1 MKHRNYRRIFSF
13 VVSIL
18 LGFVMVLAIPVRSS
32 SIEANNKD
40 NALQIAQQGQQQYD
54 NGNFSEAAQLWGRSV
69 DLYQRAGDGEGKT
82 KSLIN
87 RSQALQ
93 NLGLFPK
100 ACQTLMQ
107 AFDADNI
114 ECNDEQLN
122 LLFQKVSQ
130 QKARL
135 SQTQV
140 IGLRGLGDVLRKRGN
155 EERSQQFLKLSLL
168 AIDKYPEQ
176 IYANIL
182 SLGNTERAIA
192 NKTRNSWDAEKIVEI
207 IDDRNSQ
214 AAIEPYQEAL
224 KNYQKVADSSLVS
237 PLVQLQAQLNRFSLL
252 IEIERWWAQQNQ
264 QRITSLLKQKQLT
277 SSQKAA
283 DFALNLK
290 TNLTKDIQALEEQI
304 ESQFI
309 NVSKSRA
316 LISARI
322 SFARYLTKLSNESI
336 LTQKSEKFLNIAI
349 EEARLLKDKRAES
362 YALGYLGECYQQQN
376 RLTEAIELTQQ
387 ALAIAQ
393 PGQSPIAQTSQ
404 KDNRE
409 ISYLW
414 QAQLGSLQKKQGNE
428 RAAIASYSEAVNTL
442 NSLRTDLNTSDRD
455 IQFDFLD
462 RVKPVYQSL
471 ADLLLKSKL
480 SDRELQSLVNF
491 DLTPNANPKQLSK
504 QPENRLQLILRTI
517 ESLQLAELDNFL
529 QDPCATESEIPVQ
542 ISDLDS
548 QAAVIYPIILPDRLE
563 IVVAIANRP
572 LRQIVIPVSEKE
584 VNEAIDDLYDNLDN
598 PTINNSA
605 RNILAT
611 ANPNPEELKAN
622 LETILPIFS
631 KLHDWLI
638 QPIQMDLDAA
648 KIETLVFVLNSR
660 LQKIPMAALYDGK
673 NYLVEQYGIALVP
686 SLQLIDSKP
695 IKSKK
700 LKILA
705 AGFSQAKTV
714 RGESFPALV
723 NVPLELKEIAKIFPN
738 SEQLLDRTF
747 TQQNLKDKLQ
757 DDFSVIHLATHG
769 VFSSNPDKNFLITSD
784 GAIDMKDLSD
794 LLKKSAVKKPELL
807 VLSACETA
815 TFDPRAI
822 LGLAGVA
829 VRAGARSTLATLWS
843 VGDAS
848 VTSLMVEFYQQLD
861 QPKINKAI
869 ALKNAQRKAI
879 EYLRK
884 NSSSTNLNN
893 LPPHPYDWAS
903 YVLVGNWL

>member
-1 MKHRNYRRIFSF
+1 MRHRNYRRIFSF
-13 VVSIL
+13 VVSIFW
-18 LGFVMVLAIPVRSS
+18 GFVIVLAIPLRSS
-32 SIEANNKD
+32 SIEANKID
-40 NALQIAQQGQQQYD
+40 NALHFAQQGQQNYD
-54 NGNFSEAAQLWGRSV
+54 HGNFSEAAQLWERSA
-69 DLYQRAGDGEGKT
+69 DLYQRSGDSEGKT

-122 LLFQKVSQ
+122 LLLQKLSQ
-130 QKARL
+130 QKDKL
-135 SQTQV
+135 SPTQIV
-140 IGLRGLGDVLRKRGN
+140 GLRGLGEVLRKRGN
-155 EERSQQFLKLSLL
+155 EQRSQQFLKLSLL

-192 NKTRNSWDAEKIVEI
+192 NKTRNNWDAAKIVEI
-207 IDDRNSQ
+207 IDDQNSQ
-214 AAIEPYQEAL
+214 AAIEPYQAAF

-264 QRITSLLKQKQLT
+264 QRITSLLKQRQLT

-290 TNLTKDIQALEEQI
+290 TKLTKDIQALEEQI

-336 LTQKSEKFLNIAI
+336 VTHKSEKFLNIAI
-349 EEARLLKDKRAES
+349 EEARLLKDKRTES

-376 RLTEAIELTQQ
+376 RLKEAIEVTQQ

-393 PGQSPIAQTSQ
+393 TSPQ
-404 KDNRE
+404 DNRE

-428 RAAIASYSEAVNTL
+428 KAAIASYSEAVNTL

-455 IQFDFLD
+455 IQFDFLN

-491 DLTPNANPKQLSK
+491 DLTFSANVKQLSDR
-504 QPENRLQLILRTI
+504 EGNRLSLVLRTI

-548 QAAVIYPIILPDRLE
+548 TAAVIYPIILPDRLE

-622 LETILPIFS
+622 LETILPIFG

-638 QPIQMDLDAA
+638 QPIQSDLDAA

-660 LQKIPMAALYDGK
+660 LQKIPMAALYDGQ

-686 SLQLIDSKP
+686 SLQLIDPKP

-723 NVPLELKEIAKIFPN
+723 NVPRELKEIVKIFPN

-747 TQQNLKDKLQ
+747 TRQNLQDKLQ

-784 GAIDMKDLSD
+784 GAIEMKDLSD
-794 LLKKSAVKKPELL
+794 LLKKSAAKKPELL

-822 LGLAGVA
+822 LGLAGIA
-829 VRAGARSTLATLWS
+829 VRAGARSTVATLWS
-843 VGDAS
+843 VIDAS
-848 VTSLMVEFYQQLD
+848 VTSLMVQFYQELD

-869 ALKNAQRKAI
+869 ALRNAQRKAI

-884 NSSSTNLNN
+884 NPSSENLNN